1 MTVLR
6 KVTMINET
14 TQRVHCLKCDF
25 IFHEDEGPQ
34 KEKCPHCNNADMKET
49 VYMMPQDLDLE
60 RMLSEVFDKV
70 FFKESEV

>member
-1 MTVLR
+1 MV
-6 KVTMINET
+6 NQT

-25 IFHEDEGPQ
+25 IFYEDEGPQ

>member
-1 MTVLR
+1 
-6 KVTMINET
+6 
-14 TQRVHCLKCDF
+14 
-25 IFHEDEGPQ
+25 
-34 KEKCPHCNNADMKET
+34 MKET

>member
-1 MTVLR
+1 MT
-6 KVTMINET
+6 NET
-14 TQRVHCLKCDF
+14 TQPVPWLKCDF
-25 IFHEDEGPQ
+25 IFHEYEGHQ

-60 RMLSEVFDKV
+60 RMLSEIFDKV

>member
-1 MTVLR
+1 MN
-6 KVTMINET
+6 NET
-14 TQRVHCLKCDF
+14 TQRVHCLECDF
-25 IFHEDEGPQ
+25 IFYEDEGPQ
-34 KEKCPHCNNADMKET
+34 KEICPHCNNADMKET